1 MYFVPK
7 DVPLSS
13 RSTTT
18 TTAETTTTESTV
30 SVTVAETS
38 PVQSSTDEMEEVRA
52 ASVM

>member
-18 TTAETTTTESTV
+18 TTIEEIEEEMETT
-30 SVTVAETS
+30 
-38 PVQSSTDEMEEVRA
+38 EEATFWGTNLGRGGGTK
-52 ASVM
+52 VMNEILQR